1 MTKFSLFL
9 PRTKV
14 HMNEV
19 FRYLSQEGQTLG
31 IKIGT
36 LVQERNHTS
45 FIIAKSMKYLN
56 CRFYITGL
64 FVVESTALSELEI
77 KDQATEVFHHLLKLW
92 PSVREQVM
100 EDFVIPGTSKSDELN
115 DAMIEAVTDFVQK
128 LAETIRKPESESKD
142 LNTQFEY
149 AIEAKDRI
157 LQAKESLSL
166 HDAVV
171 GKFESFSYALLESQ
185 INFTLLFVNLRT
197 SRLQFKLESSINKN
211 SVILQW
217 LIGIFTVVL
226 VVVTVLIYLKG

>member
-9 PRTKV
+9 PRTMV

-19 FRYLSQEGQTLG
+19 FRYLSNEGRTLG
-31 IKIGT
+31 MIPET
-36 LVQERNHTS
+36 LMLERNNIS
-45 FIIAKSMKYLN
+45 FVISKDIKSFN

-64 FVVESTALSELEI
+64 FVVESTGLSELKIEAE
-77 KDQATEVFHHLLKLW
+77 ATEVFHHLLNLW
-92 PSVREQVM
+92 PSVREQVT
-100 EDFVIPGTSKSDELN
+100 EGFVTPGASQSEKLN

-128 LAETIRKPESESKD
+128 SAETIRKPKSESRD

-166 HDAVV
+166 HDAVLE
-171 GKFESFSYALLESQ
+171 KFEDFSYKLLESQ
-185 INFTLLFVNLRT
+185 INFTLLFVDLRT

-217 LIGIFTVVL
+217 LIGVFTVVL
-226 VVVTVLIYLKG
+226 VIVTVLIYLKG